1 MPDIAM
7 CSLRECPIRKQCYCY
22 RAIPTPG
29 KQAYGGI
36 ETTADNNCPAFW
48 PIENREVRPMG
59 EIEVKK

>member
-7 CSLRECPIRKQCYCY
+7 YSIRECPILGQCYCY

-29 KQAYGGI
+29 KQAYGGLK
-36 ETTADNNCPAFW
+36 TTGGNNCPAFW
-48 PIENREVRPMG
+48 PIENREVRPME